1 MKCISFDVG
10 IKNLAYCILDI
21 ESSKICHWGILNIST
36 DLQCQHIH
44 KGKQCDKSAKFID
57 ENNFL
62 VCNNH
67 KQIKK
72 YQDNKFKKCKKK
84 VNPIFDMGKHII
96 STLNNEPYLSDIEY
110 VLIEN
115 QPALKNPVMKTVQ
128 MIVYSYY
135 LTKCLEKDQI
145 KNIEMINA
153 RNKLKAYQGPD
164 IKCDITDKYKKNK
177 WLAIKYCEQ
186 MISQENSIFQELFNS
201 SKKKDDLSDSY
212 LQGVYWIQKNH
223 TIK

>member
-1 MKCISFDVG
+1 
-10 IKNLAYCILDI
+10 
-21 ESSKICHWGILNIST
+21 
-36 DLQCQHIH
+36 
-44 KGKQCDKSAKFID
+44 
-57 ENNFL
+57 
-62 VCNNH
+62 
-67 KQIKK
+67 
-72 YQDNKFKKCKKK
+72 
-84 VNPIFDMGKHII
+84 
-96 STLNNEPYLSDIEY
+96 
-110 VLIEN
+110 
-115 QPALKNPVMKTVQ
+115 
-128 MIVYSYY
+128 
-135 LTKCLEKDQI
+135 
-145 KNIEMINA
+145 MINA